1 MKRYFALALVWL
13 FFANVA
19 LAAGPNPP
27 AELSQSSTP
36 TATVQLYIPLVGEHG
51 GDAAPLGQAGSPLIN
66 WWLGIGALAVAGA
79 AYAAVRLSGRRK
91 K

>member
-1 MKRYFALALVWL
+1 MKRYLALVVVLL
-13 FFANVA
+13 FFANAA

-27 AELSQSSTP
+27 AAMSQSSTP
-36 TATVQLYIPLVGEHG
+36 TATVQIYMPLVGEHG
-51 GDAAPLGQAGSPLIN
+51 GDTAPISQAGSPLVN
-66 WWLGIGALAVAGA
+66 WWLGIGALAVLGA